1 MIKDNIRVEENI
13 IEGIMPETRRKAL
26 KKIIKEEGFI
36 RILEAHNGLT
46 GLIVEKTKIRRDNEV
61 KEFGGMWVSSLCDS
75 TAKGKPDIELVDFTS
90 RTNTINDIMEV
101 TTKPIIVDGDTGGEA
116 EHLKFTV
123 KTLERLGV
131 SAIVIEDKVGL
142 KKNSLF
148 GLDVSQTQASIE
160 EFANKISLAK
170 KSLITDDFMI
180 IARIESLI
188 LEKGIDDAL
197 ERAKA
202 YIEAGSDGI
211 MIHSRE
217 SSGDE
222 IKEFCDKYNRFE
234 NRVPLLVVPTT
245 YNHLSDKELKDMGV
259 NIVVYA
265 NHLLR
270 SAYPA
275 MVKTAECILDNERS
289 FEANDLC
296 MPIKEILT
304 LIPGGE

>member
-61 KEFGGMWVSSLCDS
+61 KEFGGMWISSLCDS

-160 EFANKISLAK
+160 EFSNKISLAK

-188 LEKGIDDAL
+188 LEKGIEDAL

-222 IKEFCDKYNRFE
+222 IKEFCDKYNKFE

-245 YNHLSDKELKDMGV
+245 YNHLSEKELKDMGV

>member
-1 MIKDNIRVEENI
+1 MIKDNISVKENEI
-13 IEGIMPETRRKAL
+13 VGIMPETRRKAL

-46 GLIVEKTKIRRDNEV
+46 GLIVEKTKIHRDNEV

-160 EFANKISLAK
+160 EFSNKISLAK

-188 LEKGIDDAL
+188 LEKGIEDAL

-222 IKEFCDKYNRFE
+222 IKEFCDKYNKFE

-245 YNHLSDKELKDMGV
+245 YNHLSEKELKDMGV

>member
-46 GLIVEKTKIRRDNEV
+46 GLIVEKTKIHRDNEV

-160 EFANKISLAK
+160 EFSNKISLAK

-188 LEKGIDDAL
+188 LEKGIEDAL
-197 ERAKA
+197 ES
-202 YIEAGSDGI
+202 Y
-211 MIHSRE
+211 
-217 SSGDE
+217 
-222 IKEFCDKYNRFE
+222 Y
-234 NRVPLLVVPTT
+234 RV
-245 YNHLSDKELKDMGV
+245 Y
-259 NIVVYA
+259 
-265 NHLLR
+265 
-270 SAYPA
+270 
-275 MVKTAECILDNERS
+275 
-289 FEANDLC
+289 
-296 MPIKEILT
+296 T
-304 LIPGGE
+304 LIQRLLPKERACARLKRRRILSVRALTRLK

>member
-61 KEFGGMWVSSLCDS
+61 KEFGGMWISSLCDS

-160 EFANKISLAK
+160 EFSNKISLAK

-245 YNHLSDKELKDMGV
+245 YNHLSEKELKDMGV

>member
-1 MIKDNIRVEENI
+1 MIKDNVRVEENI
-13 IEGIMPETRRKAL
+13 SKGIMPETRRKAL
-26 KKIIKEEGFI
+26 KRIIKEEGFI

-148 GLDVSQTQASIE
+148 GVDVSQTQASIE
-160 EFANKISLAK
+160 EFSNKISLAK

-188 LEKGIDDAL
+188 LEKGMDDAL

-222 IKEFCDKYNRFE
+222 IKEFCNKYNKFE

-245 YNHLSDKELKDMGV
+245 YNHISEKELKDMGV

-275 MVKTAECILDNERS
+275 MVKAAESILDNERS
-289 FEANDLC
+289 FETNDLC